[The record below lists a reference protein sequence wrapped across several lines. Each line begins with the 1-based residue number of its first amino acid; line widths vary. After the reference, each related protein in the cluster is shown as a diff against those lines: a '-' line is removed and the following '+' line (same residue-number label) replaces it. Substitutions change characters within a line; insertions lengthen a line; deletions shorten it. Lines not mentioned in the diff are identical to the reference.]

1 MRGADLVVECLRRQG
16 VTHVFG
22 IPGAKIDAV
31 YDALRAA
38 DDIELVVCRHE
49 QNAAFVAGGIG
60 RMTGRPGVALVTS
73 GPGVTNLVTGLATAT
88 SEGDPVI
95 AIGGNAPN
103 QMRLHATH
111 QNLNNVALF
120 EAATRYSNEV
130 IDPRTIPEVMANA
143 FRAALTTPQ
152 GAAFVSLPSDV
163 CTADVDVEA
172 SGRVDPVPL
181 GSAPDE
187 IVAEAAAAIETAS
200 MPVLLLGMRA
210 SAPAIANSINGLLA
224 RRKVPVI
231 GTFQAAGA
239 VSLDNVDCFVG
250 RVGLFRNQPGDALL
264 ADADLVVTV
273 GFDPIEYDPEV
284 WNAER
289 TKRIFAIDGAAAT
302 LGYCYV
308 PQLELVG
315 DIDATLDALAALL
328 DHCGEISYSDVVTG
342 LRAELSAEIERGASL
357 GGFPVHPLRIVHD
370 VRQAADARTTI
381 CCDVG
386 SFYMWVARNYIIH
399 EPRRLLFSNGQQT
412 LGVALPWAIAA
423 NVVRPGEPV
432 ISMSG
437 DGGFLFS
444 AMELETAHR
453 RGCRFVHVSWNSAG
467 YDMVAEQEVMKYGAE
482 SGTELGEIDIPSF
495 AKAFGARG
503 LRIGA
508 ADELLPAIR
517 EGLAHDGIT
526 IIDVPVDYSEN
537 PKLFD
542 TVHWRGLH

>member
-31 YDALRAA
+31 FDALRAA

-49 QNAAFVAGGIG
+49 QNAAFIAGGIG
-60 RMTGRPGVALVTS
+60 RMTGRPGVALETS

-103 QMRLHATH
+103 RMRLHATH
-111 QNLNNVALF
+111 QNLDNVALLG
-120 EAATRYSNEV
+120 AATRYSNEV
-130 IDPRTIPEVMANA
+130 IDARTIPEVIANA
-143 FRAALTTPQ
+143 FRSALTTPQ

-163 CTADVDVEA
+163 CAAEVDAEA
-172 SGRVDPVPL
+172 GGWVAPIAL
-181 GSAPDE
+181 GHAPDSLIAEVARE
-187 IVAEAAAAIETAS
+187 IEAAS

-210 SAPAIANSINGLLA
+210 SAPAVAAAINGLLA
-224 RRKVPVI
+224 HRKVPVV

-264 ADADLVVTV
+264 ADSDLVIAV

-284 WNAER
+284 WNADR
-289 TKRIFAIDGAAAT
+289 AKRIFSIDGAAAT
-302 LGYCYV
+302 LGYSYS
-308 PQLELVG
+308 PELELVG
-315 DIDATLDALAALL
+315 DIDATLDALAARLC
-328 DHCGEISYSDVVTG
+328 HSGEIAYSDVVTG
-342 LRAELSAEIERGASL
+342 MRADLTAEIERGASL
-357 GGFPVHPLRIVHD
+357 DAFPVHPLRIVHD

-423 NVVRPGEPV
+423 NIVRPGEPV

-453 RGCRFVHVSWNSAG
+453 LGCRFVHIIWNSAG
-467 YDMVAEQEVMKYGAE
+467 YDMVAEQEVMKCGAE

-503 LRIGA
+503 IRLGA

-526 IIDVPVDYSEN
+526 IIDVPVDCSEN

-542 TVHWRGLH
+542 IVHWRGLH